1 MIQLDDVTV
10 SLAGTPIVEGATFH
24 LHPGDHAG
32 LVGRNGSGKTTLLRA
47 IVGELPTEQGALRV
61 RPGVR
66 VGWLPQQAVSGST
79 RPLWD
84 EVRGAM
90 TRILELEAELRAA
103 EEAVAKDPSASQRL
117 ARATE
122 QFAIHGGYAA
132 DEKVGTVLHGL
143 GFAPDTWRKTCDTF
157 SGGWQMRI
165 ALARL
170 LLSDPDV
177 ALLD

>member
-1 MIQLDDVTV
+1 M
-10 SLAGTPIVEGATFH
+10 
-24 LHPGDHAG
+24 
-32 LVGRNGSGKTTLLRA
+32 
-47 IVGELPTEQGALRV
+47 
-61 RPGVR
+61 
-66 VGWLPQQAVSGST
+66 SGSS

-84 EVRGAM
+84 EVPSAM
-90 TRILELEAELRAA
+90 TRLLQLEAELKAA
-103 EEAVAKDPSASQRL
+103 EEAVGRDAAGPERL

-122 QFAIHGGYAA
+122 VFALNGGYAA

-143 GFAPDTWRKTCDTF
+143 GFSPSVWRDGCDTF

-177 ALLD
+177 ALLDEPTNHLDLEARTWLADYLRDAQWTFVVVSHHRWLLDRRADRVPDGRRKAVHA